1 MTIEH
6 GAIMEILATPSSSSS
21 RSPSISWQACQNA
34 TCLCLCALRFWVGLL
49 EMWSLQQASQKKKTF
64 LCLDGCCHHSNEID
78 ANVAGWIFL
87 FNATAE
93 HFRIRHPFSRW
104 VVTHSKAADFDFHE
118 PRTVLSKMNQH
129 PLWYL
134 MSVQLK
140 HLRPN
145 VRLLFFVWDCPQWR
159 YIKWRNPHL

>member
-104 VVTHSKAADFDFHE
+104 VVTHSTHSRFQLPWTHGRPPSCSQKWTNTLPVVSDE
-118 PRTVLSKMNQH
+118 LSQLS
-129 PLWYL
+129 PLGPTWGTSNGGIL
-134 MSVQLK
+134 TL
-140 HLRPN
+140 
-145 VRLLFFVWDCPQWR
+145 
-159 YIKWRNPHL
+159 

>member
-21 RSPSISWQACQNA
+21 RSPSISWQACQKCHMSVSMC
-34 TCLCLCALRFWVGLL
+34 TKVLGRFIGDVIFA
-49 EMWSLQQASQKKKTF
+49 ASITKKKKTF

-104 VVTHSKAADFDFHE
+104 VVTHSTHSRFQLPWTHGRPPSCSQKWTNTLPVVSDE
-118 PRTVLSKMNQH
+118 LSQLS
-129 PLWYL
+129 PLGPTWGTSNGGIL
-134 MSVQLK
+134 TL
-140 HLRPN
+140 
-145 VRLLFFVWDCPQWR
+145 
-159 YIKWRNPHL
+159 